1 MYREFAIIYKENSQ
15 KRIKM
20 NNSKLTDLEEKFCL
34 VYACGPSPYNGNAKK
49 TYDLVFKGR
58 TGQLYNHDDVIREL
72 EIKEEVDTSILV
84 RQLML
89 RDDIKKRI
97 GQIQSESVVNASTL
111 RPRLTET
118 LLKIADECST
128 LTVEDKFG
136 NPLSPAAL
144 RSVAVNAITKLT
156 DMYGIKEDITH
167 KVMLE
172 GADGD
177 GITFNLVMPQSN
189 KENEL
194 SEIIE

>member
-1 MYREFAIIYKENSQ
+1 
-15 KRIKM
+15 M

-49 TYDLVFKGR
+49 TYDLVFNGQ
-58 TGQLYNHDDVIREL
+58 TGQFLDPDKKKREQAIYN
-72 EIKEEVDTSILV
+72 EVDSSIEV

-89 RDDIKKRI
+89 RDEIKDRI
-97 GQIQSESVVNASTL
+97 DQIKSENVVNASTL

-128 LTVEDKFG
+128 LQVEDRFG

-144 RSVAVNAITKLT
+144 RSVSVNAITKLI
-156 DMYGIKEDITH
+156 DMYGIKEDIAH

-177 GITFNLVMPQSN
+177 GITFNLVLPQQN

-194 SEIIE
+194 GDIIE